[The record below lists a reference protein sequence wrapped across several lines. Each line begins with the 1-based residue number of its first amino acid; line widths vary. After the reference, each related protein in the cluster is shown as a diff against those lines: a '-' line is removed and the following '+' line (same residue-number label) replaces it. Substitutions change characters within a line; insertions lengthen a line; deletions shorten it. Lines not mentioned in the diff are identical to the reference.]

1 MAQVTQ
7 QEFQAQQTATKLAE
21 QKPVNTSFLDD
32 MFGEGG
38 FSLDEESGEMLFTP
52 QQSETS
58 NTEDVVASAP
68 VSETQPED
76 SGAVSPDASEQ
87 RIASLESSFKSF
99 QDTTT
104 QILQQLV
111 GRLNG
116 QPQTQQEFEPEE
128 LDYSD
133 PRSLTSLIE
142 KTVEKS
148 LSKVL
153 GPLQQTQQK
162 TEKYMEASETF
173 NKYGQDFTE
182 KIPVIKELMTVD
194 TSLTFENAYLL
205 AKRIEQHFPK
215 SPANSNGNSQPTT
228 QATKPASVLRE
239 KAEKLQTV
247 NGVNPTGQV
256 KPTKYNTVQAAFEA
270 AMAEFE
276 QGF

>member
-38 FSLDEESGEMLFTP
+38 FSLDEDSGEMLFTP

-68 VSETQPED
+68 VSEPKPED

-87 RIASLESSFKSF
+87 RIASLESSLNQVLEMLATKIVPALN
-99 QDTTT
+99 QKQAT
-104 QILQQLV
+104 QEQQF
-111 GRLNG
+111 
-116 QPQTQQEFEPEE
+116 TEDDE
-128 LDYSD
+128 LDYND
-133 PRSLTSLIE
+133 PSSLKKMIASQIEASLA
-142 KTVEKS
+142 
-148 LSKVL
+148 KVL

-205 AKRIEQHFPK
+205 AKRIEAHFPK
-215 SPANSNGNSQPTT
+215 LPANSNGNSQTPTP
-228 QATKPASVLRE
+228 QATKPASALRE